1 MTDETDFTRLSRC
14 VQSMPES
21 VRQAL
26 EGHELM
32 EAYRRRPAYQQNDY
46 LLWINQAKREETK
59 QRRIKQMLQEL
70 TAGDL
75 YMKMRWNPKR

>member
-1 MTDETDFTRLSRC
+1 
-14 VQSMPES
+14 MPES

-32 EAYRRRPAYQQNDY
+32 EAYRLRPAYQQNDY